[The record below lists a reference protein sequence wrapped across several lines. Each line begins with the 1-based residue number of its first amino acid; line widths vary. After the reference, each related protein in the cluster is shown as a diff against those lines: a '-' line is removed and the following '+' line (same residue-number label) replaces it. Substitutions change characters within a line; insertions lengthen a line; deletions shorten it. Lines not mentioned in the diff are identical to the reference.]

1 MTREARAS
9 FFEYNGI
16 LQISF
21 RKLDI
26 YVIYIA
32 YDGILDVIYDGKN
45 DFWQKSTLSEKIEIS
60 GPNFENF
67 GS

>member
-1 MTREARAS
+1 ME
-9 FFEYNGI
+9 I
-16 LQISF
+16 CKLV